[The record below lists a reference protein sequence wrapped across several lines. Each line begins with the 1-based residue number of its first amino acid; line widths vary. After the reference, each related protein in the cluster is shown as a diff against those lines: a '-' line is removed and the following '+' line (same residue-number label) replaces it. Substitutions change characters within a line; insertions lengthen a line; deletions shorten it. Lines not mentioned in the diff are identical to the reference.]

1 VIRDVTLGQGFE
13 DVFAQ
18 YGAILSRVANSYEAN
33 EAMQQELLQEI
44 AIAVWQGLSR
54 FKGDSSVKTY
64 ILKIAHNRAVT
75 HVANQ
80 VKRLDTHQYDHYDL
94 GSDVFASTTHSPE
107 EMSSQHQ
114 SLERLLRAVRAL
126 PLQSRQVLTLSLEGL
141 SYDEI
146 ADVCGLTKNHVGVI
160 LSAPSKVSCR
170 SNRMHN
176 SDKENQTNPPV
187 SVDDGQNDGLSAL
200 WQAQPV
206 TTINLSEVKASLS
219 SERTKQRW
227 YMLLD
232 SLMVIPAIYILNKY
246 WGHMSFVAQ
255 MMFLFMLVTS
265 LPLLIY
271 QLWLRRVAAFYKDS
285 QTTNYLTQLT
295 KQIKN
300 NVKIAFIT
308 KHSTWVAVVFGIAF
322 ILERYLFGDHTPEKI
337 TKMSIVMAVMTTGM
351 SIWYVWADKRQKR
364 FERQLETLEKMAQ
377 QR

>member
-1 VIRDVTLGQGFE
+1 MIRDVTLGQGFE

-160 LSAPSKVSCR
+160 LKRAKQSI
-170 SNRMHN
+170 MQ
-176 SDKENQTNPPV
+176 E
-187 SVDDGQNDGLSAL
+187 
-200 WQAQPV
+200 QPH
-206 TTINLSEVKASLS
+206 A
-219 SERTKQRW
+219 
-227 YMLLD
+227 
-232 SLMVIPAIYILNKY
+232 
-246 WGHMSFVAQ
+246 
-255 MMFLFMLVTS
+255 
-265 LPLLIY
+265 
-271 QLWLRRVAAFYKDS
+271 
-285 QTTNYLTQLT
+285 
-295 KQIKN
+295 
-300 NVKIAFIT
+300 
-308 KHSTWVAVVFGIAF
+308 
-322 ILERYLFGDHTPEKI
+322 
-337 TKMSIVMAVMTTGM
+337 
-351 SIWYVWADKRQKR
+351 
-364 FERQLETLEKMAQ
+364 
-377 QR
+377 